1 MIAVPL
7 FIISLVTTAGVVKAR
22 RDKKAADPQRRAERQ
37 VVFETAMNTTKDPAI
52 LRDLAA
58 AFREE
63 DMPEEADKLEARAWL
78 QELPPEVKKAR
89 KEAFKKA
96 MSSTNVEAILEMA
109 DAYDSQ
115 SCDVAARNLRNY
127 AAGLTAAQEKS
138 DVQT

>member
-7 FIISLVTTAGVVKAR
+7 FIISLITTAGVVKVR

-37 VVFETAMNTTKDPAI
+37 VIYDTAMNTTKDPAV
-52 LRDLAA
+52 LRELAGG
-58 AFREE
+58 FREE
-63 DMPEEADKLEARAWL
+63 GMEEEADKLEQRAYL

-96 MSSTNVEAILEMA
+96 MASTDVETILEMA
-109 DAYDSQ
+109 DVYDSQ
-115 SCDVAARNLRNY
+115 GCNVASGNLRKY
-127 AAGLTAAQEKS
+127 AAGLVAAQEKS